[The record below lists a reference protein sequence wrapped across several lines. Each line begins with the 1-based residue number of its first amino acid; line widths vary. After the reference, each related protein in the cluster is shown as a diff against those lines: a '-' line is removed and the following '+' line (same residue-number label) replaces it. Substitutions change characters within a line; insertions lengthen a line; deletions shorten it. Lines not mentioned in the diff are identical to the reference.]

1 MSGGESEEPSDTH
14 VATQSTYHCR
24 CLMCSDIY
32 VTKAFLRKYIHVA
45 RNLKVCTCLCVSVCV
60 SVCVRGCA
68 TYIVTPV
75 NAPCH
80 DLDPPSPSPQPTLTR
95 QACDLISTEY
105 AKLRAQDTMGTDK
118 AKVGY

>member
-1 MSGGESEEPSDTH
+1 MG
-14 VATQSTYHCR
+14 
-24 CLMCSDIY
+24 
-32 VTKAFLRKYIHVA
+32 
-45 RNLKVCTCLCVSVCV
+45 VCVCVCSVCV
-60 SVCVRGCA
+60 CVHA

-80 DLDPPSPSPQPTLTR
+80 DFGSPLPPPLPQPTLTR

-118 AKVGY
+118 AKVGH